1 MKSWGW
7 NLCCPKYKGQ
17 ILRSYHGKIFDLHIQ
32 EILWPPYESNLEN
45 WNLIPSWILVVL
57 SVGILH
63 YLIRMKIVNTQCSI
77 VIVAVVVRWSAFT
90 SLAYLL
96 SPLLPPPASPYYH
109 NGDSRTNRILNW
121 GEGAFLLR
129 PYSILDR
136 RPHSSA
142 HALKCADCH
151 YICCWLW
158 TSTQV
163 CI

>member
-77 VIVAVVVRWSAFT
+77 IIVAVVVLRWSAFT
-90 SLAYLL
+90 SSYLL
-96 SPLLPPPASPYYH
+96 SPNSCCQVLLCRSSDQCH
-109 NGDSRTNRILNW
+109 SGCTLVTNRTQISIRNGRTSMLILKNRN
-121 GEGAFLLR
+121 AFRSMPL
-129 PYSILDR
+129 
-136 RPHSSA
+136 
-142 HALKCADCH
+142 
-151 YICCWLW
+151 
-158 TSTQV
+158 
-163 CI
+163 